1 MRETMSRKYFCYTD
15 AGGTFT
21 DTFVIDDLG
30 NFISGKAS
38 STPKQIAD
46 GHLNSLKVAI
56 EPLGITE
63 EDFFSKTEIVGFGT
77 TAIINTV
84 LTRSGIKTGALTTKG
99 FEQLPYIGRGY
110 QTMSEYSWSDI
121 LHSTTHRHLE
131 DLVPY
136 TLIKGV
142 TERVDSAGDIMIP
155 MYEAEVREGAQAL
168 IAEGVEAIVILF
180 LYSYMNRKHELRA
193 KEIVLEELARAGQ
206 EQVEVFTS
214 VEIAPIHRELN
225 RFNAV
230 AIEAYGGSVA
240 RKSCRESEIRMKR
253 LGCRTPLQ
261 ITLSQGGLCSV
272 AQAKMIETAMSG
284 PVGGLMGGK
293 FLGELYGIDNVIT
306 SDVGGTSFD
315 VGLLSH
321 GRYMLQM
328 EPLIARFVI
337 NIPYVHVSSIGAG
350 GGTMAF
356 VDKLTG
362 RLTVG
367 PKSAGAVPGPV
378 CYGLGGENP
387 TVTDA
392 DLLLGYINPEYFL
405 GGRVKVDRC
414 LAEKAIKEK
423 IADPL
428 GIDPVSAAWGI
439 KQIIDTQMENYCRS
453 LISSKGYAIE
463 DYTMMSFGGA
473 GPTHCAGFC
482 KNTPYKNVLMFPYSS
497 VFCAFGAATADF
509 VHHYL
514 ISTRILVPYHASDEE
529 KMALGSI
536 YNRLIAELKQNAIDQ
551 FTEEGYDIS
560 DIQFQPVAHVRF
572 NGQLEDIKV
581 AMPMESIEVPADMD
595 RFVDAFLQEYA
606 AIFSQQATNPEAGVL
621 CMVLGMTATI
631 SKQKPEL
638 KKHALAGRE
647 PSADAKKGSRTCY
660 FDGYFDTPIY
670 DFGQIK
676 AGNVITGPA
685 IMEHIDTNYV
695 IPPKHR
701 VEVDEYM
708 TLWLKRDR

>member
-1 MRETMSRKYFCYTD
+1 MSKKYYCYTD

-21 DTFVIDDLG
+21 DTFVIDDSG
-30 NFISGKAS
+30 TFVSGKAS

-56 EPLGITE
+56 EPLDITE
-63 EDFFSKTEIVGFGT
+63 EEFFPLTEIVGFGT

-84 LTRSGIKTGALTTKG
+84 LTRSGIKTGALISKG
-99 FEQLPYIGRGY
+99 FEQLPYIGRGH

-121 LHSTTHRHLE
+121 LHSATHRHLD
-131 DLVPY
+131 DLIPY

-142 TERVDSAGDIMIP
+142 TERVDSAGEIMIP
-155 MYEAEVREGAQAL
+155 MYEHEAREGTRAL

-180 LYSYMNRKHELRA
+180 LYSYMNSKHELRA
-193 KEIVLEELARAGQ
+193 KEIVLEELANAGL
-206 EQVEVFTS
+206 ENVEVFAS

-225 RFNAV
+225 RFNSV
-230 AIEAYGGSVA
+230 AIEAYGGSIA
-240 RKSCRESEIRMKR
+240 RKSCRESEVRMR
-253 LGCRTPLQ
+253 NLGCRTPLQ
-261 ITLSQGGLCSV
+261 ITLSQGGLSSV

-293 FLGELYGIDNVIT
+293 FLGEQYGIDNVIT

-328 EPLIARFVI
+328 EPLIAKFLI

-367 PKSAGAVPGPV
+367 PKSAGAMPGPA

-392 DLLLGYINPEYFL
+392 DLVLGYINPDYFL
-405 GGRVKVDRC
+405 GGRVKIDKS
-414 LAEKAIKEK
+414 LAEKVIKEK

-428 GIDPVSAAWGI
+428 GIDTVNAAWGI
-439 KQIIDTQMENYCRS
+439 KEIIDTQMENYCRS

-473 GPTHCAGFC
+473 GPTHCAGYC
-482 KNTPYKNVLMFPYSS
+482 KNSPYKNVLMFPYSS

-509 VHHYL
+509 VHHYMN
-514 ISTRILVPYHASDEE
+514 STRMLIPHKASDEE
-529 KMALGSI
+529 KMALGAI
-536 YNRLIAELKQNAIDQ
+536 YNEMIARLKKNAVDQ
-551 FTEEGYDIS
+551 FIQEGYNVT
-560 DIQFQPVAHVRF
+560 DIQFQPQAYVRF

-581 AMPMESIEVPADMD
+581 SMPMDSIENPDDMD
-595 RFVDAFLQEYA
+595 RFVNAFLDEYS
-606 AIFSQQATNPEAGVL
+606 AIFSKQATSPEAGVL
-621 CMVLGMTATI
+621 CMALGLTATI
-631 SKQKPEL
+631 KKTKPTL
-638 KKHALAGRE
+638 KRHKLGSME
-647 PSADAKKGSRTCY
+647 PSAEARKGMRRCY
-660 FDGYFDTPIY
+660 FNGYYDTDIY
-670 DFGQIK
+670 NFGSIH
-676 AGNVITGPA
+676 AGNVIFGPA
-685 IMEHIDTNYV
+685 VMEHVDTNYV

-708 TLWLKRDR
+708 TLWLKKDR